1 MDVDPSLFTKIS
13 FVHSEYDSETQE
25 IIQNFIA
32 YPDSHH
38 PLVCHLEQLY
48 ESNQAFRKTVD
59 NAVLASFRSRKN
71 AYKYTL
77 FELAMILM
85 RKPAIKVGDI
95 REKKYDEI
103 VRKFREEL

>member
-1 MDVDPSLFTKIS
+1 MKIS
-13 FVHSEYDSETQE
+13 FVHSEHDSETQE
-25 IIQNFIA
+25 IIKNFIA

-38 PLVCHLEQLY
+38 PLVSHLEQLY
-48 ESNQAFRKTVD
+48 ESNEAFRKTVD

-77 FELAMILM
+77 FELAMILLK
-85 RKPAIKVGDI
+85 KPAIKVGDV